1 MTRKFVAGA
10 FSVTMLLGAAACSST
25 KEEAKDAIEEV
36 IAETGLEGEQADCLR
51 AKVDAYTEDELEE
64 IESQGDADSLEDMGP
79 AAQKF
84 IDDLTSCMTG
94 G

>member
-1 MTRKFVAGA
+1 MTRKLFAGL
-10 FSVTMLLGAAACSST
+10 FSATLLFGAAACSST
-25 KEEAKDAIEEV
+25 KEEAKDAIEDL

-51 AKVDAYTEDELEE
+51 AKVDGYTEAELDE

-84 IDDLTSCMTG
+84 IDDLTSCLTG
-94 G
+94 A

>member
-1 MTRKFVAGA
+1 MTRKLVAGL
-10 FSVTMLLGAAACSST
+10 FSATLLFSAAACSST

-51 AKVDAYTEDELEE
+51 AKVDAYSEEELEE
-64 IESQGDADSLEDMGP
+64 IESQGDAESIEDMGP

-84 IDDLTSCMTG
+84 IDDLTECMMG
-94 G
+94 A